1 MFVLILCSSEDIRDE
16 LKLNANVSALL
27 SKAKKTF
34 SGDDY
39 EVKSEVS
46 VVVVVVVVVHLK
58 AF

>member
-1 MFVLILCSSEDIRDE
+1 M
-16 LKLNANVSALL
+16 KLNANVSALL

-39 EVKSEVS
+39 EVKNEVD
-46 VVVVVVVVVHLK
+46 VVVVVNLK